1 MISGTNTDI
10 RFAIFVCALTM
21 LVSSCASEPSCQNE
35 LRGRWPSP
43 DGKATVV
50 TFMRNC
56 GATVGDNYQVSI
68 VSGAETPS
76 GAGNALVVDQVP
88 PYSDNLT
95 PIWNGSS
102 SVTVPI
108 PAGSRVFMRNDN
120 VDGVRVIFEQ
130 L

>member
-1 MISGTNTDI
+1 MIGGSGIDM
-10 RFAIFVCALTM
+10 RFAIFAGALAM
-21 LVSSCASEPSCQNE
+21 FVSSCASEASCENE

-43 DGKATVV
+43 DAKATVV

-88 PYSDNLT
+88 SYSDNLT

-108 PAGSRVFMRNDN
+108 PTGSRVFMRNEN
-120 VDGVRVIFEQ
+120 VGGVRVIFEQ